1 MGTLAPIILKRIG
14 SGAATVLVVVTFVF
28 FMMRIVGD
36 PVSGLAPEDAT
47 PEQLTAIRK
56 KLGLDV
62 SLGQQYLNFLG
73 GILRGDLGDSYRN
86 NQSAV
91 EMIFDRLPATLELA
105 AAALLLAV
113 IIAIPAGIISAVRPG
128 SFIDMGSRVFAVLG
142 QSLPVFWLAILLII
156 FFAVDLGWLP
166 SGGRGG
172 IEHLILPAL
181 ALSVYSV
188 PLTMRLTRSALLEVL
203 GKDYIRTARAKGL
216 REWEVVVKHGL
227 RNSMIPVITVLAL
240 RVGTVISGAIILE
253 EVFAYPGIGRLGV
266 QALQTADFPVIQ
278 AFIVFITVVTVAIN
292 LVVDILY
299 TIVDPRVRI
308 Q

>member
-203 GKDYIRTARAKGL
+203 GKDYIRTGRAKGL

-278 AFIVFITVVTVAIN
+278 AFIVFITVVTVGIN
-292 LVVDILY
+292 LIVDILY